1 MHDPLA
7 ELPTTPRVPV
17 AEPLRR
23 ARAAIRAAVADVV
36 AVPDTALERPWRW
49 HADDPD
55 DLDVRYGL
63 YRLHER
69 LEDAAAEVAR
79 RRDSAN
85 ANAGSAGS
93 GLGAAVALLAASGTA
108 RWELYGALAGIP
120 DEAWDADPGGGEWS
134 IRRTVAHVISAQR
147 AYGWTTAWFLH
158 RAGEPDAGEYAPD
171 GALPP
176 EPDEASE
183 ADGAVGEVI
192 ARLDGLVDQAIETLA
207 GLDAAGLVV
216 PGRWSGIPITVGFRL
231 NRLGSHLREH
241 TIQVDKTVAMLGRPI
256 REVDR
261 IARLV
266 LGSYGRIEALVV
278 GRASG
283 SADPSGSADADLAI
297 VERAASDAAATAAD
311 VRAAAAAAG
320 SVA

>member
-17 AEPLRR
+17 AEPLHR

-55 DLDVRYGL
+55 DLDIRYGL

-79 RRDSAN
+79 RRDSAG
-85 ANAGSAGS
+85 AERH
-93 GLGAAVALLAASGTA
+93 GAAAAVGLLAASGTA
-108 RWELYGALAGIP
+108 RWELYGALAGLP
-120 DEAWDADPGGGEWS
+120 DEAWGADPGGGEWT

-192 ARLDGLVDQAIETLA
+192 ERLDGLVDQVIENLA
-207 GLDAAGLVV
+207 GLDAAGLAV

-266 LGSYGRIEALVV
+266 LGSYGRLEALVV

-297 VERAASDAAATAAD
+297 VEVAAIDAAATAAD

>member
-7 ELPTTPRVPV
+7 ELPTTPRVPI

-23 ARAAIRAAVADVV
+23 ARTAIRTAVADMV
-36 AVPDTALERPWRW
+36 AVPDAALERPWRW
-49 HADDPD
+49 HPDDPD

-79 RRDSAN
+79 RREAAGSSG
-85 ANAGSAGS
+85 GSAGA
-93 GLGAAVALLAASGTA
+93 GAGPAVALLAASGTA

-120 DEAWDADPGGGEWS
+120 DEAWDADPGGGEWT
-134 IRRTVAHVISAQR
+134 IRRTVAHVISSQR

-176 EPDEASE
+176 EPDEATE
-183 ADGAVGEVI
+183 ADGAVGDVI
-192 ARLDGLVDQAIETLA
+192 DRLDGLVDQAIEVLA
-207 GLDAAGLVV
+207 GLDAAGLAV

-256 REVDR
+256 QEVDR

-266 LGSYGRIEALVV
+266 LGSYGRLEALVV

-283 SADPSGSADADLAI
+283 SADASG
-297 VERAASDAAATAAD
+297 
-311 VRAAAAAAG
+311 
-320 SVA
+320 

>member
-7 ELPTTPRVPV
+7 ELTTVPRIPV

-23 ARAAIRAAVADVV
+23 ARAAIRAAVSDVV
-36 AVPDTALERPWRW
+36 AVPDDALERPWRW
-49 HADDPD
+49 HADDPG

-69 LEDAAAEVAR
+69 LEEA
-79 RRDSAN
+79 S
-85 ANAGSAGS
+85 
-93 GLGAAVALLAASGTA
+93 AAVAVSRADGATGPAVPLLAASGTA
-108 RWELYGALAGIP
+108 RWELNGALAGLP
-120 DEAWDADPGGGEWS
+120 DEAWDADPGGGEWT

-158 RAGEPDAGEYAPD
+158 RSGEADAGEYAPD

-183 ADGAVGEVI
+183 ADGPVADVI
-192 ARLDGLVDQAIETLA
+192 DRLDGLVDQAIECLA
-207 GLDAAGLVV
+207 GLDATGLAV
-216 PGRWSGIPITVGFRL
+216 PGRAFGIPITVGFRL
-231 NRLGSHLREH
+231 NRLGSHIREH

-266 LGSYGRIEALVV
+266 LGSYGRLEALVI
-278 GRASG
+278 GRPSG
-283 SADPSGSADADLAI
+283 SAASSGSADADLA
-297 VERAASDAAATAAD
+297 VAEAAAREAAATVAD
-311 VRAAAAAAG
+311 ARAAAGAAVSGA
-320 SVA
+320 